1 MTSTQ
6 GIERTLSVTEQ
17 QPTEEIITLPLS
29 EVRTDLR
36 HNITTAS
43 ADVEKAQEHAQIVEE
58 ELARVEALLAERI
71 REIRA
76 RVANIKAATAQSIGS
91 IARMVDLDNA
101 TAEIDRTLFT
111 LHSKLLSK
119 QKELQGLR
127 EQETEYDEYFTLE
140 RRRHLMTQQAMK
152 ELNTNAQAYDMMMM
166 EHGVEGAP
174 VIDEKRPLHTREWIR
189 DNMLR
194 CELEIQQLQAEIAE
208 ARKAYDECSRE
219 RTQAVADS
227 EVNRQKVVARRDEIQ
242 LDDLPHITTR
252 LGKQLVD
259 DIGDILDA

>member
-6 GIERTLSVTEQ
+6 DIERAPNVAEQ
-17 QPTEEIITLPLS
+17 RSPEDMITLPLS
-29 EVRTDLR
+29 EVRSDLR
-36 HNITTAS
+36 HNITNAS
-43 ADVEKAQEHAQIVEE
+43 AVVQKAQEHAQIVEE

-76 RVANIKAATAQSIGS
+76 RVADIKAATAQSIGS
-91 IARMVDLDNA
+91 IARMVDLDNT

-111 LHSKLLSK
+111 LHRKLLSK
-119 QKELQGLR
+119 QKELQSLR
-127 EQETEYDEYFTLE
+127 EQEAEYDEYFTLE

-152 ELNTNAQAYDMMMM
+152 ELDTNSEAYNRLMM
-166 EHGVEGAP
+166 EYGVEGAAA
-174 VIDEKRPLHTREWIR
+174 IDEKRPAHTREWIR
-189 DNMLR
+189 DHMLR
-194 CELEIQQLQAEIAE
+194 CELEIQQLQVEITE
-208 ARKAYDECSRE
+208 ARRDYDECSRE
-219 RTQAVADS
+219 CTQAVADS
-227 EVNRQKVVARRDEIQ
+227 EMNRQKVVARRNDIQ